1 MTTTPRPGG
10 RAALASPLVLA
21 PALALALA
29 TPLATAPAHAT
40 GVPVFDASNLT
51 QLVTQATTLAEQL
64 TTLQAQLDTLREQA
78 GTIQNMYLEM
88 RGITDHARMLADP
101 VATLHSFFPAELSPA
116 DLLSGPL
123 GGLATSLR
131 AERETYSADELFGDA
146 DATQVNEARTIY
158 AERGDFIFSYMALV
172 EQTYDSL
179 AGRRA
184 NLETLATAA
193 QTATTE
199 KSILDLQARIG
210 AENALILN
218 DIAML
223 QVVGLMLR
231 LEELSVDHNREGLM
245 SVRPTRPEEVRFDD

>member
-1 MTTTPRPGG
+1 MTTTPRQGG
-10 RAALASPLVLA
+10 IAALASPLVLA
-21 PALALALA
+21 ITLAVGPA
-29 TPLATAPAHAT
+29 PVRAT
-40 GVPVFDASNLT
+40 GIPVFDASNLT
-51 QLVTQATTLAEQL
+51 QLLMQATTLAEQL
-64 TTLQAQLDTLREQA
+64 TALKDQLDTLREQYA
-78 GTIQNMYLEM
+78 TIQNMYQEM
-88 RGITDHARMLADP
+88 RGITEHARMLANP
-101 VATLHSFFPAELSPA
+101 VSTLHNFFPDELNPA

-123 GGLATSLR
+123 GGLANSLR

-146 DATQVNEARTIY
+146 EATQVNEARTIY

-179 AGRRA
+179 ASRRE
-184 NLETLATAA
+184 NLETLASAA

-199 KSILDLQARIG
+199 KAVLDLQARIG
-210 AENALILN
+210 AENALLLN

-223 QVVGLMLR
+223 EVVGLMLR

>member
-1 MTTTPRPGG
+1 MTTTPRQGG
-10 RAALASPLVLA
+10 LAALASPLVLA
-21 PALALALA
+21 LALT
-29 TPLATAPAHAT
+29 TPLATGPTPANAT
-40 GVPVFDASNLT
+40 GIPVFDASNLT
-51 QLVTQATTLAEQL
+51 QLLIQATTLAEQL
-64 TTLQAQLDTLREQA
+64 TTLQEQLDTLRGQYA
-78 GTIQNMYLEM
+78 TVQNMYLEM
-88 RGITDHARMLADP
+88 RGITDHARMLANP

-116 DLLSGPL
+116 DLWSGPL

-146 DATQVNEARTIY
+146 NATQVNEARTIY

-172 EQTYDSL
+172 EEVYDSL
-179 AGRRA
+179 SSRRA
-184 NLETLATAA
+184 NLETLTSAA

-231 LEELSVDHNREGLM
+231 LEELSVEHNREGLM